1 MPKDEKQQ
9 LIFSENLNRLV
20 RDSGKTQK
28 EIAEKIGVSPQT
40 FNTWCQGIAIP
51 RMGKIQALADYFG
64 VGKSALL
71 DERKENMNIDGRL
84 DQYLELL
91 HKDPRYRALLD
102 SSSRLDSDA
111 LDTLVSFIEK
121 LTPDE

>member
-9 LIFSENLNRLV
+9 MVFSANLNRLV

-51 RMGKIQALADYFG
+51 RMGKIQALADYFN
-64 VGKSALL
+64 VSKSDLL
-71 DERKENMNIDGRL
+71 DEPKVYESDL
-84 DQYLELL
+84 DEYLELL
-91 HKDPRYRALLD
+91 HKDPRYRSLLD
-102 SSSRLDSDA
+102 SSSRLSSEA
-111 LDTLVSFIEK
+111 LDNLVKFIDG
-121 LTPDE
+121 LNPDN

>member
-9 LIFSENLNRLV
+9 IIFSNNLNRLV

-28 EIAEKIGVSPQT
+28 EIADKIGVSPQT

-64 VGKSALL
+64 VGKSDLL
-71 DERKENMNIDGRL
+71 DEPKDKADADEL
-84 DQYLELL
+84 DKYLELL
-91 HKDPRYRALLD
+91 HKDPRYRTLL
-102 SSSRLDSDA
+102 SSSSKLDSDA
-111 LDTLVSFIEK
+111 LDNLVQFIEK
-121 LTPDE
+121 LTPEE

>member
-9 LIFSENLNRLV
+9 QVFSANLNRLV

-28 EIAEKIGVSPQT
+28 EIADNIGVSPQT

-64 VGKSALL
+64 VGKSDLL
-71 DERKENMNIDGRL
+71 DEPKVYENDL
-84 DQYLELL
+84 DAYLELL
-91 HKDPRYRALLD
+91 HKDPRYKSLLD
-102 SSSRLDSDA
+102 SSARLSSDA
-111 LDTLVSFIEK
+111 LDNLVKFIDG
-121 LTPDE
+121 LNPDN

>member
-9 LIFSENLNRLV
+9 IIFSNNLNRLV

-28 EIAEKIGVSPQT
+28 EIADKIGVSPQT

-64 VGKSALL
+64 VWKSDLL
-71 DERKENMNIDGRL
+71 DEPKDKADAVEL
-84 DQYLELL
+84 DKYLELL
-91 HKDPRYRALLD
+91 HKDPRYRTLL
-102 SSSRLDSDA
+102 SSSSKLDSDA
-111 LDTLVSFIEK
+111 LDNLVQFIEK
-121 LTPDE
+121 LTPEE

>member
-9 LIFSENLNRLV
+9 LIFSANLNRLV

-28 EIAEKIGVSPQT
+28 EIADRIGVSPQT

-71 DERKENMNIDGRL
+71 EEPKEAMNAGGELDE
-84 DQYLELL
+84 YLELL
-91 HKDPRYRALLD
+91 HKDPRYRALL
-102 SSSRLDSDA
+102 SSSSKLDSDA
-111 LDTLVSFIEK
+111 LDNLVQFIEK
-121 LTPDE
+121 LTPEE